1 MKLIIDIN
9 KEVYD
14 SIVNN
19 KYANVYL
26 IESLKNGTPIPDN
39 ATDSDHKTG
48 KWITEEIGEG
58 RKVYCSE
65 CKESAVFEY
74 VRDGDIYSS
83 YGHGVVKKTQ
93 YCPNCGANRKG
104 VCDMDNVSMETIEQ
118 IKAEIREK
126 SKFLKE
132 RAKTQ
137 DVPEHILTAHGLDFA
152 LDIINEHLSEL
163 KPS

>member
-1 MKLIIDIN
+1 
-9 KEVYD
+9 
-14 SIVNN
+14 
-19 KYANVYL
+19 
-26 IESLKNGTPIPDN
+26 
-39 ATDSDHKTG
+39 
-48 KWITEEIGEG
+48 
-58 RKVYCSE
+58 
-65 CKESAVFEY
+65 
-74 VRDGDIYSS
+74 
-83 YGHGVVKKTQ
+83 
-93 YCPNCGANRKG
+93 
-104 VCDMDNVSMETIEQ
+104 MDNVSMETIEQ